1 MKTPGF
7 LGLPENVQALVLE
20 RLDAEIEAA
29 KAQVEEVE
37 QSKPVDRD
45 LLKSLQGDIARS
57 EDLRT
62 RMVNGQA

>member
-29 KAQVEEVE
+29 KAQVAEVE

-45 LLKSLQGDIARS
+45 LLKSLQGDIAHT

>member
-7 LGLPENVQALVLE
+7 LGLPEKVQALILE

-29 KAQVEEVE
+29 KSQAEEVE
-37 QSKPVDRD
+37 LSKPVDRD
-45 LLKSLQGDIARS
+45 LLRALQNDITRT

-62 RMVNGQA
+62 RLVNGQA